1 MIISIRH
8 AGFAL
13 LLLSATMIISGC
25 LGPVKDLY
33 PDDESMRPVTV
44 YIVSHGW
51 HAGIVTESS
60 NIESFIPEH
69 TEMPG
74 AKYLMFEWGDGRYFP
89 HEDPGFWLLVRAA
102 LWPTKSVIQVV
113 GMDVPPVRYFS
124 RSRVVKIQVTEEG
137 MDKLGKFIQQRFR
150 RNADGEVIMAAD
162 GLYRNSTF
170 FEATG
175 RYHLPKTSNTWTAR
189 ALRQTGYPITPFYAF
204 TSGNVIKQA
213 SKDGEVIRK

>member
-1 MIISIRH
+1 MIISARH
-8 AGFAL
+8 TGFAL
-13 LLLSATMIISGC
+13 LLISTMILSGC

-33 PDDESMRPVTV
+33 PDDESSRPMSV

-51 HAGIVTESS
+51 HAGIVAELS
-60 NIESFIPEH
+60 EVEEFIPDH
-69 TEMPG
+69 PDMPR
-74 AKYLMFEWGDGRYFP
+74 AEYLMFEWGDGRYFP
-89 HEDPGFWLLVRAA
+89 HDDPGFWLLLRAA
-102 LWPTKSVIQVV
+102 LWPTRSVIQVV
-113 GMDVPPVRYFS
+113 GMDVPPERYFS
-124 RSRVVKIQVTEEG
+124 SSRVVKIRVTREG
-137 MDKLGKFIQQRFR
+137 MENLGRFIQHRFR
-150 RNADGEVIMAAD
+150 LNPEGDVVVAAD

-213 SKDGEVIRK
+213 AKDGEVIRE